1 MSKFNDEFDYYE
13 VLGVA
18 KTASEKDIKK
28 AYRKLAIKYHP
39 DKNPHDKAAATV
51 KFQQIGEAY
60 AILSDKSKRREYDNQ
75 SSPLFA
81 DSEDEDMGGGFGRYG
96 VPSSRSSRASSRHS
110 TRTRHTH
117 FSRPD
122 FTFRDASS
130 LFESFFGG
138 RDPFESFFDEGVT
151 RSHGVRMGSMFDDDF
166 FGGGRMR
173 RTAAAAPRSSRSL
186 APRRAG
192 AGSSFGSMFDDMFDA
207 HMDMSA
213 GLGRGGGMQHFS
225 SSSFSSS
232 SSTGRRGGRSVSTS
246 TSVTWRGGQKVT
258 TTTRTVT
265 QPDGT
270 VETVTEEHVEDAAGP
285 GHARAMLG
293 GGSSRGGGGLFD
305 ALLF

>member
-1 MSKFNDEFDYYE
+1 MCVIPGVVFDLCD
-13 VLGVA
+13 V
-18 KTASEKDIKK
+18 S
-28 AYRKLAIKYHP
+28 
-39 DKNPHDKAAATV
+39 
-51 KFQQIGEAY
+51 
-60 AILSDKSKRREYDNQ
+60 RRHLLL
-75 SSPLFA
+75 PA
-81 DSEDEDMGGGFGRYG
+81 
-96 VPSSRSSRASSRHS
+96 RASSRHS

-151 RSHGVRMGSMFDDDF
+151 RSHGARMGSMFDDDF
-166 FGGGRMR
+166 FGGSRMR
-173 RTAAAAPRSSRSL
+173 RTAAAAPRSSISL

-270 VETVTEEHVEDAAGP
+270 VETVVRCACLNPRAYVTASADGGVPYTDRGACGRCGRSWACTSNAWWRKLSRRRWLVRRAAV
-285 GHARAMLG
+285 LITV
-293 GGSSRGGGGLFD
+293 LLCV
-305 ALLF
+305 ALLFLSMFAPAHVVGVENC